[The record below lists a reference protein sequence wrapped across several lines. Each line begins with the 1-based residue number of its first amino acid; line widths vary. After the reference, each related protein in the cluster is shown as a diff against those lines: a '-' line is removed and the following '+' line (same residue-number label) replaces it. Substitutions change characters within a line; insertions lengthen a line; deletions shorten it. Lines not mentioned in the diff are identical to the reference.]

1 MKRIL
6 LIIGIAL
13 AFVACEKDDS
23 SSDSRDEN
31 LYAGGDIK
39 FYQNSEHIHKLY
51 FDKENGGTITIETEV
66 DAFVLGMLIITEDGE
81 EIKNF
86 YTSSPPDFILKLED
100 IAKLNEYECQGCKI
114 VRDGFRKFT
123 ITVNPDFD
131 YSQIDL
137 AFSKI
142 IESKEHG
149 KIAEHG
155 GTIIPIYAK

>member
-6 LIIGIAL
+6 LILGLAL
-13 AFVACEKDDS
+13 AFIACEKE
-23 SSDSRDEN
+23 DSRDN
-31 LYAGGDIK
+31 LLYAGGDIK
-39 FYQNSEHIHKLY
+39 FYQNSEHIHRLY

-66 DAFVLGMLIITEDGE
+66 DSFVHGMTIVTEDGKE
-81 EIKNF
+81 VKNF
-86 YTSSPPDFILKLED
+86 YSSTPPDFILKLED

-131 YSQIDL
+131 YSKIDI

-155 GTIIPIYAK
+155 GTILLIESK

>member
-1 MKRIL
+1 MRKIL
-6 LIIGIAL
+6 FVMFAAL
-13 AFVACEKDDS
+13 AFVACEKE
-23 SSDSRDEN
+23 DSRDN
-31 LYAGGDIK
+31 LLYAGGDIK
-39 FYQNSEHIHKLY
+39 FYQNSEHIHSLY

-66 DAFVLGMLIITEDGE
+66 DAFVLAIGVVYDYDEYKRDSKI
-81 EIKNF
+81 F
-86 YTSSPPDFILKLED
+86 YSSTPPDFILKLED

-137 AFSKI
+137 NFSKI

-155 GTIIPIYAK
+155 GTTIPIIPQ

>member
-1 MKRIL
+1 MRKIL
-6 LIIGIAL
+6 FVMVAAL
-13 AFVACEKDDS
+13 AFVACEKEDS
-23 SSDSRDEN
+23 SDN
-31 LYAGGDIK
+31 LLYAGGDIK
-39 FYQNSEHIHKLY
+39 FYQNSEHIHRLY

-66 DAFVLGMLIITEDGE
+66 DAFVHGMTIVTEDGKDV
-81 EIKNF
+81 KNF
-86 YTSSPPDFILKLED
+86 YSITPPDFILKLED

-131 YSQIDL
+131 YSKIDV

-149 KIAEHG
+149 KVSEHG
-155 GTIIPIYAK
+155 GTILLIESK

>member
-1 MKRIL
+1 MKKIL
-6 LIIGIAL
+6 FFIFAAL
-13 AFVACEKDDS
+13 AFVACEKE
-23 SSDSRDEN
+23 DSRDDL

-39 FYQNSEHIHKLY
+39 FYQNSEHIHRLY

-66 DAFVLGMLIITEDGE
+66 DAFVLGMTIVTEDGKDV
-81 EIKNF
+81 KNF
-86 YTSSPPDFILKLED
+86 YSSTPPDFILKLED

-131 YSQIDL
+131 YSKIDV

-149 KIAEHG
+149 KVSEHG
-155 GTIIPIYAK
+155 GTILLIESK